1 MWGVPFGALASFLSP
16 VRGFRGLRYSLA
28 RKGCQEFK
36 RTKAIIMAEINK
48 PFLADWPETA
58 QVTDSLHKSS
68 VASGIF
74 QLTKETLLEIY

>member
-1 MWGVPFGALASFLSP
+1 
-16 VRGFRGLRYSLA
+16 
-28 RKGCQEFK
+28 
-36 RTKAIIMAEINK
+36 MAEINK